1 MAERLREIAGHLLPA
16 RRGRVN
22 PRVVK
27 RKMSGFKVKRDEH
40 RKPVPPQPNPAE
52 AETIAPH
59 WRTATTTQPKR
70 TKDSSPD
77 PQVTGIGPSLDLSPG
92 WRPGLIGFGLVSGG

>member
-1 MAERLREIAGHLLPA
+1 VREIACHLLPP

-40 RKPVPPQPNPAE
+40 RKPFPPHPNPTE
-52 AETIAPH
+52 AVTIAPH
-59 WRTATTTQPKR
+59 WRTTPTSPPAKTTTKQR
-70 TKDSSPD
+70 D
-77 PQVTGIGPSLDLSPG
+77 P
-92 WRPGLIGFGLVSGG
+92 